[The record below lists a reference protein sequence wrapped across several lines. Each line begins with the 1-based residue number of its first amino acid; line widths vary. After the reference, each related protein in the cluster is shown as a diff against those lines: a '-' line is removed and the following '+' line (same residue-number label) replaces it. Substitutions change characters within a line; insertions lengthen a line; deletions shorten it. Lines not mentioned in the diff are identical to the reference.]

1 MYLKCKEK
9 VTNPLVNLIDD
20 DLELSLSYFCLST
33 ISKKKFVVLYN
44 LSFIYLEDM
53 NV

>member
-9 VTNPLVNLIDD
+9 VTNPLVHLIDD
-20 DLELSLSYFCLST
+20 DLELRLSYFCLLT

-44 LSFIYLEDM
+44 LFYIYLEDT